1 MNLEEVNERF
11 RQRKSNDQAVTDCDT
26 LRAMAENLACA
37 IVAMTKE
44 SREQSLSVGK
54 IEEAMFW
61 AVAAIERRNP

>member
-1 MNLEEVNERF
+1 MNLEDVNERF
-11 RQRKSNDQAVTDCDT
+11 CQRQNSVQAVTDCDT

-44 SREQSLSVGK
+44 SREQSLSIGK

-61 AVAAIERRNP
+61 AVAAIERHP